1 MHFEITSVAS
11 MVSSTLPPS
20 PDNLVPLAFD
30 FDFSGRFGSS
40 GSGLTGS
47 MTSADKLFLN
57 RQIRPV
63 KLSTH
68 LERPQVLAPLMDLE
82 HEDDEENGDHVDNNE
97 KDDED
102 MCNETGASMSAS
114 SSWSSSAGRS
124 SKRWVFLKDFLRSKS
139 EGRSNNRLWSTISF
153 SPTRQRAETWRW

>member
-1 MHFEITSVAS
+1 MSHFRNATFGLDVQ
-11 MVSSTLPPS
+11 
-20 PDNLVPLAFD
+20 NLCFD
-30 FDFSGRFGSS
+30 KDSC
-40 GSGLTGS
+40 
-47 MTSADKLFLN
+47 K
-57 RQIRPV
+57 
-63 KLSTH
+63 
-68 LERPQVLAPLMDLE
+68 
-82 HEDDEENGDHVDNNE
+82 